1 MGPINYYATVGGQQ
15 NLNYVYIC
23 YLLVLKY
30 PRVPKNMYEKNYVK
44 KTNID
49 YLRLT

>member
-23 YLLVLKY
+23 YLLVLMY
-30 PRVPKNMYEKNYVK
+30 PRVPKNMCEKKLYQKNEY
-44 KTNID
+44 
-49 YLRLT
+49 